1 MNDRRQNVGVAPTGA
16 SAGPDE
22 TAITLGVLTA
32 IESNAEHSQRSLA
45 GELGIALGLTNA
57 YLKRCVKK
65 GWVKV
70 QHVPANRYAYYLTP
84 VGFAE
89 KARLTAEYLTYSF
102 GFFRDARGQSET
114 LLRDIAERGWRRIA
128 LIGASE
134 LAEIAALS
142 AADTPVEVAG
152 IVDGARAPGR
162 LAGLP
167 VVADLAAL
175 GRVDAVMITD
185 LGGAQARF
193 DEWNAHWGRER
204 VLALPMLRLSPNGE
218 KTP

>member
-1 MNDRRQNVGVAPTGA
+1 MGAGAGAVPT
-16 SAGPDE
+16 GPDE

-32 IESNAEHSQRSLA
+32 IEGNAAHSQRSLA

-84 VGFAE
+84 GGFAE

-102 GFFRDARGQSET
+102 GFFRDARSQTEA
-114 LLRDIAERGWRRIA
+114 LLRDVADRGWRHIA

-142 AADTPVEVAG
+142 AADTPVDVVG

-167 VVADLAAL
+167 VVAGVAPLEP
-175 GRVDAVMITD
+175 VDAVMITD
-185 LGGAQARF
+185 LAGAQARF
-193 DEWNAHWGRER
+193 DEWSAEWGRER
-204 VLALPMLRLSPNGE
+204 VLALPMLRISPDGV
-218 KTP
+218 KAP